1 MELQLQALQ
10 TLKREL
16 RTQLDVLEA
25 AGRPVRPGTRPR
37 S

>member
-16 RTQLDVLEA
+16 RTQLDMLDA
-25 AGRPVRPGTRPR
+25 ADRRRR
-37 S
+37 ER